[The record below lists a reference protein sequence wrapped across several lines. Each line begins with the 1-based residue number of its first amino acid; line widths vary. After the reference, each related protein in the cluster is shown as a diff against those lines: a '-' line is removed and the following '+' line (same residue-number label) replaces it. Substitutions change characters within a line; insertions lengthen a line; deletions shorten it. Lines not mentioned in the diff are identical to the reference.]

1 MKKRNLK
8 LLKLNK
14 KSISNL
20 ETLEAKGGTWRTLSC
35 VSRKCDTW
43 EECSPCDAPM
53 PTGIPT
59 VC

>member
-1 MKKRNLK
+1 MKKKSVKSLQ
-8 LLKLNK
+8 LNK

-20 ETLEAKGGTWRTLSC
+20 ESATLNGGTWRTLSC
-35 VSRKCDTW
+35 ASRKCDTW
-43 EECSPCDAPM
+43 EECSPCHAPM